1 MRRIILLLC
10 FGIYLQTVVAQDT
23 TTALKEYRNTVRF
36 NVTNPLLFGGRSLI
50 FGYERVLNN
59 RRTFSV
65 NVGQAGLPTFKFL
78 SADSIQA
85 KSSLGE
91 KGYHVSG
98 DYRFYLSK
106 ENKYAAPRGV
116 YIGPYFSYNYFEREN
131 GWALKSTNGG
141 TAQDVVTTT
150 SLTVA
155 GIGFELGYQF
165 IFWNRVSLDMILI
178 GPGIASY
185 NLEASIGA
193 NLSEADRQKFFEKLN
208 EALEDKFPGY
218 NTVIDNGEFQRKGS
232 TSKTDFGYRYM
243 VMIGFRF

>member
-1 MRRIILLLC
+1 MRRIILLLLF
-10 FGIYLQTVVAQDT
+10 FGSALQNLVAQDST
-23 TTALKEYRNTVRF
+23 QLKQYKNTIRF

-59 RRTFSV
+59 RRTFSI

-91 KGYHVSG
+91 KGYHISG

-116 YIGPYFSYNYFEREN
+116 YIGPYFSYNFVERKN
-131 GWALKSTNGG
+131 GWSLKSTNGG
-141 TAQDVVTTT
+141 APQDVVTTT
-150 SLTVA
+150 SLTVG

-165 IFWNRVSLDMILI
+165 
-178 GPGIASY
+178 
-185 NLEASIGA
+185 
-193 NLSEADRQKFFEKLN
+193 
-208 EALEDKFPGY
+208 
-218 NTVIDNGEFQRKGS
+218 
-232 TSKTDFGYRYM
+232 
-243 VMIGFRF
+243 